1 MTSEVD
7 RRTEPRE
14 GRPGARR
21 ANTWM
26 SQRARP
32 VSGTVTGQV
41 AGAEGAGGKTQVL
54 APECEGA

>member
-7 RRTEPRE
+7 LRTGPRE

-21 ANTWM
+21 ANTWT
-26 SQRARP
+26 SQR
-32 VSGTVTGQV
+32 
-41 AGAEGAGGKTQVL
+41 AGAEGVGGKRQVS